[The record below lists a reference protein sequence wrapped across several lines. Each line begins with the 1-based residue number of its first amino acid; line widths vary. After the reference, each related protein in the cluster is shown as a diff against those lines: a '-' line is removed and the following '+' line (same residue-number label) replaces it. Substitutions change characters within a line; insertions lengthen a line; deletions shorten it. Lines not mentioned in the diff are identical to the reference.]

1 MSDLVNIHEA
11 KTHLSRLLE
20 RVRRGATIVIAK
32 AGTPIAQL
40 VPLGVPPSARR
51 VREPTRALDVGT
63 PTDRSTRLRRFL
75 DQEVWPIVPEAEVG
89 RALSREEE
97 DEILGYGPEGV

>member
-1 MSDLVNIHEA
+1 MRNLVNIHEA

-20 RVRRGATIVIAK
+20 RVRRGATITIAK

-63 PTDRSTRLRRFL
+63 PTARAARLRRFL
-75 DQEVWPIVPEAEVG
+75 DQEVWPLVPETALG
-89 RALSREEE
+89 RALSRTEE
-97 DEILGYGPEGV
+97 DEILGHGPEGA